1 MVTKSKLAKLSV
13 TLGIKG
19 ILIIVCLASVT
30 TALVTYST
38 NVTISPFVQLTQGHN
53 SVAWEVIVNE
63 VNEPRYIPG
72 DNAGY
77 SEVTLDT
84 SNSSTYCFKVTT
96 DAMKV
101 CAVKIELGSAVS
113 SSSFSQFEMTVYSS
127 TGGAW
132 SSETIYSNQNGGT
145 TKAYIDGLTPS
156 DAGYIHQA
164 NSATKYYEV
173 KVTYSCDAGDS
184 GTQIPVTLVLTPLP
198 MDNFS

>member
-1 MVTKSKLAKLSV
+1 MVTKGKLAKLSV
-13 TLGIKG
+13 ALGIKG

-38 NVTISPFVQLTQGHN
+38 NITISPFVQLTQGH
-53 SVAWEVIVNE
+53 STVSWEVIVNE
-63 VNEPRYIPG
+63 VNQPRFIPG

-77 SEVTLDT
+77 REVTLDT

-101 CAVKIELGSAVS
+101 CAVKIELGTAVS
-113 SSSFSQFEMTVYSS
+113 SSMFSQFQMTVYSS
-127 TGGAW
+127 SGGAW
-132 SSETIYSNQNGGT
+132 SSETIYSNSNGAV
-145 TKAYIDGLTPS
+145 TKTYIDGLMPQ

-173 KVTYSCDAGDS
+173 KVNYSCDAGDN
-184 GTQIPVTLVLTPLP
+184 GTPIPISLILTPLP
-198 MDNFS
+198 MDSFT